1 MLELELGE
9 GLTRLRAALRLL
21 LLEQDADAVAAHAL
35 GAATDL
41 EALRRVARALERRY
55 SVARLTRSA
64 RQGDGVEPEAPP
76 LGPQTRA
83 PARAA
88 LALALH
94 LGLDA
99 GGVLLA
105 EVLQVTPQ
113 QVGLLLDQARRAAYP
128 ALAPA
133 CAEYAALVGRYADR
147 TLDSVDST
155 RLVRHARG
163 CARCRAAL
171 ESRRWIDE
179 ELRARVDAL
188 QRALPPGPLE
198 PVSGLSRATI
208 PMARAV
214 GVVVLVVVLA
224 VAGSLAARC
233 SNAGDSVAAR
243 DGGPAVVVAAYRAPV
258 SPMSADAEDSRWLV
272 AGLRGRAVW
281 YQQAT
286 GDQGRVM
293 AVVVR

>member
-1 MLELELGE
+1 MSRTVLPVDSLLESVRSG
-9 GLTRLRAALRLL
+9 GLARLRAALRLL
-21 LLEQDADAVAAHAL
+21 LADQDADIVAAHAL
-35 GAATDL
+35 GAPSDL
-41 EALRRVARALERRY
+41 EALRRVARALGPRY

-94 LGLDA
+94 LSLDA

-147 TLDSVDST
+147 ALDSVDST

-198 PVSGLSRATI
+198 PVSGLTRMTAPASRLVA
-208 PMARAV
+208 
-214 GVVVLVVVLA
+214 VVVLVITVV
-224 VAGSLAARC
+224 VAGSLAVRC
-233 SNAGDSVAAR
+233 ANSGGDVAAR
-243 DGGPAVVVAAYRAPV
+243 GHVAAV
-258 SPMSADAEDSRWLV
+258 PMAAFWTPAAE
-272 AGLRGRAVW
+272 
-281 YQQAT
+281 T
-286 GDQGRVM
+286 GTTPMR
-293 AVVVR
+293 